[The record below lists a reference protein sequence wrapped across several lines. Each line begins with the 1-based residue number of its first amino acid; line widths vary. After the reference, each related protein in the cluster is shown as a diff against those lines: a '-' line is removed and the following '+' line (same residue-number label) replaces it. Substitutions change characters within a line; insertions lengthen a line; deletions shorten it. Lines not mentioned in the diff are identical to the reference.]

1 MKREY
6 SIIAAPVIT
15 EKGTF
20 VNEIG
25 NQVVFQVRPDAN
37 KLEIKA
43 AVEAIY
49 NSGRKK
55 EDSISVTSVRTIK
68 VLGKKKRRGQRS
80 CRHATR
86 PDRHQSGYSSFRQV
100 RGSAG

>member
-37 KLEIKA
+37 KLEIKH
-43 AVEAIY
+43 AVE
-49 NSGRKK
+49 RLFKVK
-55 EDSISVTSVRTIK
+55 VLKVRTSN
-68 VLGKKKRRGQRS
+68 VLGKIRRVGRASGRRPNWKKAYVTLGEGQRI
-80 CRHATR
+80 
-86 PDRHQSGYSSFRQV
+86 DFFEQV
-100 RGSAG
+100 